1 MGLSTSQR
9 FLVEANRVAGASDCC
24 RWRGVGQA
32 LGYSDAQAG
41 EAVNSLGER
50 RLLVQLADG
59 EVRISAAGRVLAEKL
74 ELKLGSG

>member
-9 FLVEANRVAGASDCC
+9 FLVEANRVAGATDCF

-41 EAVNSLGER
+41 EAIQSLGDR

-59 EVRISAAGRVLAEKL
+59 EVRISAAGRILAEKL
-74 ELKLGSG
+74 ELKLGNG